1 MRRIGIVLGLSL
13 VLLAIGFGGGV
24 LWTRSTVAT
33 ATPTLT
39 SSPTPSRTPTTT
51 PSPSSTSTV
60 TQTATAS
67 STPTEYFTPT
77 ITPSP
82 TITLTPSITPTPTQT
97 PEVRG
102 RVLQQSNCRYGP
114 GSAYLYEWGLF
125 PTNRVTVLGR
135 NQDGSWVYIDPWT
148 YTGKC
153 WVKTELLELTADV
166 STVPQIRTLLPYTQF
181 YWPPQ
186 NVRSSRIGDEILVN
200 WDLVPMSLDDNRG
213 YLIEAWLCQ
222 DSQLLFIPTQYWNP
236 PAILIDEPGC
246 SEPSSARI
254 YTAEKHGYTE
264 WIAIFIPPHPT
275 PTFTPRPPLGGE

>member
-1 MRRIGIVLGLSL
+1 
-13 VLLAIGFGGGV
+13 
-24 LWTRSTVAT
+24 
-33 ATPTLT
+33 
-39 SSPTPSRTPTTT
+39 
-51 PSPSSTSTV
+51 
-60 TQTATAS
+60 
-67 STPTEYFTPT
+67 
-77 ITPSP
+77 
-82 TITLTPSITPTPTQT
+82 
-97 PEVRG
+97 
-102 RVLQQSNCRYGP
+102 
-114 GSAYLYEWGLF
+114 
-125 PTNRVTVLGR
+125 VLGR
-135 NQDGSWVYIDPWT
+135 NQDGSWVYVDPWT

-181 YWPPQ
+181 YWPPP
-186 NVRSSRIGDEILVN
+186 NVRSSRIGEEILVN

-222 DSQLLFIPTQYWNP
+222 DGQLLFLPTQYWNP